1 MSYNSNMTGDR
12 EAPSNWVVHKFGGTS
27 LADADHY
34 IRVHELLQARGEG
47 HQAVVVSAMA
57 TITDKLL
64 GLVDLAAQ
72 KRPVADQLDELQRIQ
87 RAAGKTLGDEALL
100 AQLDADISDIADILH
115 STSLIGHAGQLVL
128 DRISGYG
135 ELWSA
140 RQLAAYLQK
149 QGVNARFVDA
159 REFITTEVG
168 EMGPSIHWKTSALR
182 FEEMLTAAE
191 IAQDGSGEAITL
203 VVTGFI
209 ARDPKGH
216 TATLG
221 RNGSDYSAS
230 ILGRLL
236 NGQSINIW
244 TDVDGVMS
252 ADPRLVPNAQVL
264 ESLSFDEAL
273 ELAYFGA
280 SVLHPLT
287 MMPAIQ
293 AQIPVYI
300 RNTFNPDATPTCIG
314 PSSTEDFAIKGISA
328 TSGLALINL
337 EGSGM
342 IGVPGTAR
350 RVFGA
355 IKRKSISVVM
365 ISQANSE
372 HSICFVVRQVDTDAT
387 EAALKEEFSR
397 ELHDGMV
404 QNIAIN
410 ANCSILAVVGDA
422 MVGQVGVAAQFFT
435 ALAGAGISI
444 RAIAQGSSER
454 NISTVIDTMEVQRA
468 VRAVHAAFY
477 LSPQTLSIGLV
488 GAGKVG
494 AEFFNQLSK
503 EQQRLKDDANI
514 DLRVRAIATSKTM
527 LLSEHSIDLRTWR
540 DQLDAH
546 GGVVDLA
553 ALQSHIKAEHMPHA
567 ALIDCTASE
576 DVGKLHANW
585 LRSGIHVMTANKL
598 ANAAELEYHQQIR
611 SSAQAG
617 NARYFYEATV
627 GAGLP
632 VIKVLEDL
640 LQTGDRVHS
649 IEGVFSGTLAYL
661 FNSYDGSEPFSE
673 LVHKAWKMGYTEPDP
688 REDLSGNDV
697 ARKLVILARDMG
709 MEISVDDIQLE
720 GLMSDEV
727 RDLADATDM
736 DAMFAAMSH
745 DDEKMA
751 ARLQAAKDRGCVLR
765 FIGKLDESGKA
776 FVGLSE
782 LPAEHSFAH
791 TNLTDNVI
799 QFTTDRYL
807 DNPLVVQG
815 PGAGTVVT
823 AAGVFADLLRLCGDL
838 GAHV

>member
-1 MSYNSNMTGDR
+1 MSYNFAMASDQKS
-12 EAPSNWVVHKFGGTS
+12 PSSWVVHKFGGTS
-27 LADADHY
+27 LADSDHY
-34 IRVHELLQARGEG
+34 IRVHQLLGARGES

-57 TITDKLL
+57 GITDRLL
-64 GLVDLAAQ
+64 SLVDLAAKKQ
-72 KRPVADQLDELQRIQ
+72 SVELELDELHRIQ
-87 RAAGKTLGDEALL
+87 RAATTVLGDDDLL
-100 AQLDADISDIADILH
+100 TKLESDISDIKDILH

-140 RQLAAYLQK
+140 RQLAAYLRK
-149 QGVNARFVDA
+149 KGVPSHFVDA
-159 REFITTEVG
+159 RDFITAELG
-168 EMGPSIHWKTSALR
+168 EMGPSIHWKTSELR
-182 FEEMLTAAE
+182 FKEMMTAMAV
-191 IAQDGSGEAITL
+191 APDGSGEPVTM

-216 TATLG
+216 SATLG

-236 NGQSINIW
+236 HAQAINIW

-300 RNTFNPDATPTCIG
+300 RNTFNPTANPTCIG
-314 PSSTEDFAIKGISA
+314 PSSTEDFRIKGISA

-355 IKRKSISVVM
+355 IKRQGISVVM

-372 HSICFVVRQVDTDAT
+372 HSICFVVRQTDADAT
-387 EAALKEEFSR
+387 EAALKEEFAR

-404 QNIAIN
+404 QDISIN

-454 NISTVIDTMEVQRA
+454 NISTVIDSAEVQRA

-494 AEFFNQLSK
+494 AEFFRQLSK
-503 EQQRLKDDANI
+503 EQQRLKEESNI
-514 DLRVRAIATSKTM
+514 DLRIRAIATSKTM
-527 LLSEHSIDLRTWR
+527 LLSEHSIDLSNWR
-540 DQLDAH
+540 SQLDEQ
-546 GGVVDLA
+546 GGVLDLGV
-553 ALQSHIKAEHMPHA
+553 LQTHIKAEHMPHA

-576 DVGKLHANW
+576 DVARLHAAW
-585 LRSGIHVMTANKL
+585 LRAGIHVMTANKL
-598 ANAAELEYHQQIR
+598 ANAADLDYHREIR
-611 SSAQAG
+611 ASAASG

-640 LQTGDRVHS
+640 QQTGDRVHS
-649 IEGVFSGTLAYL
+649 VEGVFSGTLAYL
-661 FNSYDGSEPFSE
+661 FNSFDGSVPFSD

-697 ARKLVILARDMG
+697 ARKLVILAREMG
-709 MEISVDDIQLE
+709 MQISVDDIQLE

-727 RDLADATDM
+727 RDLPDVSDM
-736 DAMFAAMSH
+736 DAMFHAMSH
-745 DDEKMA
+745 SDEAMA
-751 ARLQAAKDRGCVLR
+751 ERLRAAQERGSVLR
-765 FIGKLDESGKA
+765 FVGRLDENGKA

-807 DNPLVVQG
+807 ENPLVVQG
-815 PGAGTVVT
+815 PGAGTGVT

>member
-1 MSYNSNMTGDR
+1 MASDQKS
-12 EAPSNWVVHKFGGTS
+12 PSSWVVHKFGGTS
-27 LADADHY
+27 LADSAHY
-34 IRVHELLQARGEG
+34 VRVHQLLHDRGES

-57 TITDKLL
+57 GITDHLL
-64 GLVDLAAQ
+64 GLVDLAANQ
-72 KRPVADQLDELQRIQ
+72 KPLDRELEELHQIQ
-87 RAAGKTLGDEALL
+87 RAATQDLGDAELL
-100 AQLDADISDIADILH
+100 AALESDISDIGDILH

-140 RQLAAYLQK
+140 RQLAAYLK
-149 QGVNARFVDA
+149 AQGVNAEFVDA
-159 REFITTEVG
+159 RDFITTEIG

-182 FEEMLTAAE
+182 FEDVLAA
-191 IAQDGSGEAITL
+191 ASTNHAGDGEAKTL

-230 ILGRLL
+230 IVGKLL
-236 NGQSINIW
+236 HAAAINIW

-300 RNTFNPDATPTCIG
+300 RNTFNPGATPTCIG
-314 PSSTEDFAIKGISA
+314 PTSTEDFAIKGISA

-355 IKRKSISVVM
+355 IKRRGISVVM

-372 HSICFVVRQVDTDAT
+372 HSICFVVREIDADAT
-387 EAALKEEFSR
+387 KAALKEEFDR

-404 QNIAIN
+404 QNIAVN

-422 MVGQVGVAAQFFT
+422 MVGQVGVAAQFFS

-454 NISTVIDTMEVQRA
+454 NISTVIDSEQVQRA

-494 AEFFNQLSK
+494 AEFLMQLSK
-503 EQQRLKDDANI
+503 EQQRLKEESNI

-527 LLSEHSIDLRTWR
+527 LLSEHSIDLNTWR

-546 GGVVDLA
+546 GGALDLA

-567 ALIDCTASE
+567 AMIDCTASE
-576 DVGKLHANW
+576 EVGHLHGSW
-585 LRSGIHVMTANKL
+585 LRAGIHVMTANKL
-598 ANAAELEYHQQIR
+598 ANAAGLPYYKQIR
-611 SSAQAG
+611 DCAGVG

-640 LQTGDRVHS
+640 QQTGDRVHS

-661 FNSYDGSEPFSE
+661 FNSFDGSVPFSE

-697 ARKLVILARDMG
+697 ARKLVILAREMG

-727 RDLADATDM
+727 RDLTDAGDM
-736 DAMFAAMSH
+736 DAMFQAMAKS
-745 DDEKMA
+745 DDEMA
-751 ARLQAAKDRGCVLR
+751 ERLAGARERNCVLR
-765 FIGKLDESGKA
+765 FVGRLDENGSA

-782 LPAEHSFAH
+782 LPVEHSFAH

-799 QFTTDRYL
+799 QFQTDRYL
-807 DNPLVVQG
+807 ENPLVVQG
-815 PGAGTVVT
+815 PGAGTGVT